1 MDRTLA
7 CIDAAQSKD
16 DLKMCRKQR
25 KEARRAR
32 HIEPQAKINGVREQ
46 AGLPIRDEKPRRRKN
61 RCATK
66 A

>member
-25 KEARRAR
+25 KEACRALSKEH
-32 HIEPQAKINGVREQ
+32 HIYMKGVREQ
-46 AGLPIRDEKPRRRKN
+46 AGLLIREETRPVGEKIFVH
-61 RCATK
+61 
-66 A
+66 